1 MTSSNTWRIAIAIF
15 VLNTICCNAE
25 ANNPSSPMAAIV
37 TTDPLNNLGK
47 TGNKQQN
54 SFFIVLKEIWKSD
67 NRSIVSNCRVIIT
80 DFGSLYDFFM
90 SFYVYRRFE
99 ILYFIRVFKISKTV
113 IQDLERLYHF
123 SIILIFK
130 SL

>member
-15 VLNTICCNAE
+15 VLNTIYCNAE

-67 NRSIVSNCRVIIT
+67 NRIV
-80 DFGSLYDFFM
+80 GL
-90 SFYVYRRFE
+90 
-99 ILYFIRVFKISKTV
+99 L
-113 IQDLERLYHF
+113 
-123 SIILIFK
+123 
-130 SL
+130 